1 MAASCV
7 ALHNDDMDNRNKVG
21 LHQRYM
27 SSFEF
32 RKMLADYESL
42 CGKVITRKET
52 DEERIERLNR
62 KPYKYDLCKAAER
75 VLNRNKE

>member
-1 MAASCV
+1 MAASYV
-7 ALHNDDMDNRNKVG
+7 ALHNDDMDNRNRVG

-42 CGKVITRKET
+42 CGEVITRKET
-52 DEERIERLNR
+52 DKERAKRLNR
-62 KPYKYDLCKAAER
+62 KPYKYNLEKAAER
-75 VLNRNKE
+75 VMNRNKE